1 METWLKVN
9 ENLCGGPERTLLMF
23 KKRENLL
30 GLDIGSHSVK
40 MVQLDARHS
49 PPKLLNLGLIPL
61 PKEAFAEGRMIKPE
75 IVAKSIQQLTAH
87 LKIKERFVAASI
99 SGYEVMIKKIE
110 LPTMTEEELSNRM
123 QAELG
128 QYIPFNIEEVHVD
141 YQVLDLVKDRPSQM
155 EVMLVAAKKESINDH
170 VSLLKIAGLQPL
182 VVDVD
187 FFALS
192 NAYEAGYGL
201 SKENVAMMD
210 IGANKTLVD
219 IIQGGVPIF
228 TRGISIGGSQITD
241 SIRDTLRISDEEA
254 ERIKLGEAS
263 EKLSTREL
271 EEIFVSVI
279 RDWVRELR
287 RAFDFFYSNFPES
300 KIDKIF
306 LSGGSC
312 RIPGLDKLLQDSLA
326 AEVEIFNPLAP
337 LGRDAK
343 IFDPAY
349 LDYVG
354 PQMAISLGLA
364 LRKAKGK

>member
-1 METWLKVN
+1 
-9 ENLCGGPERTLLMF
+9 MF

-40 MVQLDARHS
+40 MVQLDARNM
-49 PPKLLNLGLIPL
+49 PPKLMNLGLIPL
-61 PKEAFAEGRMIKPE
+61 PREAFAEGRMIKSE
-75 IVAKSIQQLTAH
+75 VVAKSIQQLTAH

-110 LPTMTEEELSNRM
+110 LPMMTEAELNNRM

-141 YQVLDLVKDRPSQM
+141 YQVLDVVKDRPTQM

-170 VSLLKIAGLQPL
+170 VNLLKLAGFQPL

-192 NAYEAGYGL
+192 NGYEAVCGL
-201 SKENVAMMD
+201 SDENIAIMD

-219 IIQGGVPIF
+219 IVQRGVPVF
-228 TRGISIGGSQITD
+228 TRGISIGGSQITE
-241 SIRDTLRISDEEA
+241 SIREALRISEEEA

-263 EKLSTREL
+263 QKLSMAEL

-287 RAFDFFYSNFPES
+287 RAFDFFYSNFPDS

-312 RIPGLDKLLQDSLA
+312 RIPGLDKLIQESLA
-326 AEVEIFNPLAP
+326 AEVAIFNPLAR
-337 LGRDAK
+337 LERDPK
-343 IFDPAY
+343 LFDPAY

-354 PQMAISLGLA
+354 PQMVISLGLA
-364 LRKAKGK
+364 LRKAKAK